1 MRLVFFSS
9 RRRHTRWPRD
19 WSSDVCSSDLTA
31 QWPQQQMDERRAA
44 IIESANRVQ
53 ALLDAGSELEI
64 VTTNPASDEI
74 ATWQRHADLLLAEER
89 AAAAPERAVDLPE
102 HLSASA
108 LVSLVQDAREFA
120 LMRRRPI
127 PQQPTTRSRLG
138 TAFHS
143 WGEQLYGTPVL
154 VDLDDVPGA
163 QPRAGGSCVRA
174 LHSVV
179 QDSHG

>member
-1 MRLVFFSS
+1 
-9 RRRHTRWPRD
+9 
-19 WSSDVCSSDLTA
+19 
-31 QWPQQQMDERRAA
+31 MDERRAA

-53 ALLDAGSELEI
+53 ALLDADSELEI

-120 LMRRRPI
+120 LRSEEHTSELQSRGHLVCRLLLEKKKHKCRRHM
-127 PQQPTTRSRLG
+127 Q
-138 TAFHS
+138 
-143 WGEQLYGTPVL
+143 
-154 VDLDDVPGA
+154 
-163 QPRAGGSCVRA
+163 
-174 LHSVV
+174 
-179 QDSHG
+179 